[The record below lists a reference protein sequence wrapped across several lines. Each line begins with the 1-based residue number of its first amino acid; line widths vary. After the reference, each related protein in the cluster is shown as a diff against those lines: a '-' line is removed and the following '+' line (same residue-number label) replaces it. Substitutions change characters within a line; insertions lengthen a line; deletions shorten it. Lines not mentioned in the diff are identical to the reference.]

1 MGSLLKKCIE
11 IFERDYN
18 EEKHLKKPLEVCE
31 NTKFKLKLNEENSKV
46 SSNNFRVGENEVFIQ
61 NNLSNYLYN
70 LANKGVKNIYFS
82 YDFDDY
88 IQGIKENK
96 FLNHQFEKEKFKG
109 YYLRVKQ
116 NTDEAEV
123 ERFDVVSKYDDQLKG
138 SIIIRDYLDIDRDK
152 NRIELNYGEEIVN
165 LSDLVILLNSVL
177 FKNKLFKIVF
187 DDIDELKKIE
197 PTIKYVSKIYKTIF
211 YDLVVKGD
219 VERFLKVYKS
229 IFLIFIKNSIENNGI
244 SSEVCEIFNLMLS
257 IEDGL
262 KKYNETNIENYFY
275 NKLENIKKKLL
286 KYSPD
291 KESNFENDEEY
302 YFCVGQIMRYMLE
315 GEEWDF
321 FTCKVVVE
329 FLEKPNDDVLKHE
342 LLQLFRSYE
351 SKIKINEIKFSELLK
366 LTLDYNPNIQ
376 NINQELVLGGF
387 LSKSLI

>member
-1 MGSLLKKCIE
+1 MLKKCIE

-18 EEKHLKKPLEVCE
+18 EEKKLKKPLEVCE
-31 NTKFKLKLNEENSKV
+31 KIKFKLKLNEENSEV
-46 SSNNFRVGENEVFIQ
+46 SSNNFKVGENEVFLQ

-88 IQGIKENK
+88 IQGIKENR

-138 SIIIRDYLDIDRDK
+138 SIIIRDYLDIEKDNNWIK
-152 NRIELNYGEEIVN
+152 LNYGEEIVN
-165 LSDLVILLNSVL
+165 LSDLVIVLNSIL

-187 DDIDELKKIE
+187 DSINELNKIE
-197 PTIKYVSKIYKTIF
+197 PIIKYISKIYKTIF

-219 VERFLKVYKS
+219 IDRFLNVYKS

-244 SSEVCEIFNLMLS
+244 SNEVYEMFNLMLS

-262 KKYNETNIENYFY
+262 KNYNEKSIEDYFY
-275 NKLENIKKKLL
+275 KKIEHIKRKIL
-286 KYSPD
+286 KCPLD
-291 KESNFENDEEY
+291 KESSFENDEEY
-302 YFCVGQIMRYMLE
+302 YFCVGQVMRYMLE

-329 FLEKPNDDVLKHE
+329 FLEKPNDDTLKHE
-342 LLQLFRSYE
+342 LLQIFRSYE
-351 SKIKINEIKFSELLK
+351 NKIKINEVKFTELLR
-366 LTLDYNPNIQ
+366 LTLDYTPSTQ
-376 NINQELVLGGF
+376 KINQELVLGGF
-387 LSKSLI
+387 LSKNLI